1 MGGVRRWERW
11 ALAPA
16 YEGYARTGERL
27 RTARESSRRGSRSLG
42 CATTA
47 DCDGAAQALP
57 GRVRDRV
64 AAKVHDTAPAR
75 LSGVSNDVVN
85 ELWMARAVGVEVE
98 LAHNVNA
105 EYVAG
110 CVLAGAA
117 HDTHLCVR

>member
-1 MGGVRRWERW
+1 
-11 ALAPA
+11 
-16 YEGYARTGERL
+16 
-27 RTARESSRRGSRSLG
+27 
-42 CATTA
+42 
-47 DCDGAAQALP
+47 
-57 GRVRDRV
+57 VRDRV